1 MSSDRQLFDEM
12 PKPTSTPMPVDLSKY
27 SKRVLLKTILDRADG
42 GLGLIDQRVVVGGWV
57 KSSREVRKDSPPA
70 AQAPVGSDA
79 KQAAGGKDVKCV
91 EVFQSRIPF
100 LRTIIKVFGGNTAHT
115 KEKLESI
122 LPKVAAPAISILQIS
137 DGSSISSLQII
148 VDSSIAPPSQ
158 LMPTGTCILAEGV
171 LQKPSLQGKH
181 ALELKAERL
190 LHVGIVDQDNYPL
203 SKKGLPLARLR
214 DCAHFR
220 PRTTTVKTRSSLS
233 AYYSFSEIIGW
244 VRNGWVI
251 ARNGFGSRGYLLL
264 LDVASVMKIRNGLNQ
279 ASHNFFQN
287 HGFIH
292 VEVPIITATNTGGL
306 PGIFQV
312 STSRFSAKEHKKE
325 EPVSMDDTKH
335 IDLETIKLSIAEKSK
350 KVEELKRS
358 DSNKEALAAAVQD
371 LHKTSLLAAEL
382 EARSKS
388 KSRSKSKTENVKED
402 DGFFSNQAFL
412 TTSGS
417 LHLESCA
424 SALGNVYA
432 FGPRFQADKSES
444 KKYLAEKWMIETE
457 IAFSELEDAMN
468 CAEDFLKFVSS
479 WVSENCYE
487 NLYFLS
493 KRVDKTILDRL
504 NSLASTV
511 FEKITYTTA
520 VEVLSKV
527 TDKTFETKIQWG
539 VALTEEHESY
549 LVDEF
554 YKKPI
559 IIYDHP
565 KELKPFNVRLN
576 DDGKTVAA
584 FDVIIPKVGA
594 LIRGSQKEERLDH
607 LSKRIKELGLRK
619 DQYEW
624 YLDLR
629 KQGTVKHSGF
639 NVMFDVMVLF
649 ATGLNDVRDA
659 VPFPRHHGKIHN

>member
-1 MSSDRQLFDEM
+1 MSSAHQMFDEM
-12 PKPTSTPMPVDLSKY
+12 PKPDSTPTPMPPVDLSKY
-27 SKRVLLKTILDRADG
+27 SKRVLLKTVLDRADG
-42 GLGLIDQRVVVGGWV
+42 GVGLVDQRVVVGGWV
-57 KSSREVRKDSPPA
+57 KSSREMRKDPLPATQPPA
-70 AQAPVGSDA
+70 GGDTKPAT
-79 KQAAGGKDVKCV
+79 GGKDVRCV

-100 LRTIIKVFGGNTAHT
+100 LRTIIKVFGGNTAHSHN
-115 KEKLESI
+115 KEKLESVG
-122 LPKVAAPAISILQIS
+122 PKPAHPAISILQIS
-137 DGSSISSLQII
+137 DGSSTISLQ
-148 VDSSIAPPSQ
+148 VMADSSIAPPSQ

-181 ALELKAERL
+181 AIELKAERL
-190 LHVGIVDQDNYPL
+190 LHIGIVDQESYPL

-220 PRTTTVKTRSSLS
+220 PRTTTV
-233 AYYSFSEIIGW
+233 
-244 VRNGWVI
+244 
-251 ARNGFGSRGYLLL
+251 
-264 LDVASVMKIRNGLNQ
+264 ASVMKVRNGLNQ
-279 ASHNFFQN
+279 ASHTFFQN

-292 VEVPIITATNTGGL
+292 VEVPIITATNTEGFSDV
-306 PGIFQV
+306 FQV
-312 STSRFSAKEHKKE
+312 STSKHSTKEPKKE
-325 EPVSMDDTKH
+325 PPVSMDDTEN
-335 IDLETIKLSIAEKSK
+335 ISLETIKRSIVEKAK

-358 DSNKEALAAAVQD
+358 DSNKEALDVAVQD
-371 LHKTSLLAAEL
+371 LHKTNLLAAEL
-382 EARSKS
+382 EARLKSKS
-388 KSRSKSKTENVKED
+388 KQKSKSKPD

-412 TTSGS
+412 TSSGS

-444 KKYLAEKWMIETE
+444 KKHLAEKWMVETE
-457 IAFSELEDAMN
+457 MAFSELEDAMN
-468 CAEDFLKFVSS
+468 CAEDFLKFVSN
-479 WVSENCYE
+479 WISENCYE

-493 KRVDKTILDRL
+493 KRVDRTIIDRL
-504 NSLASTV
+504 NSLASTI

-527 TDKTFETKIQWG
+527 TDRTFETKIQWG
-539 VALTEEHESY
+539 VALTEGHESY

-594 LIRGSQKEERLDH
+594 LIRGSQKEERLSH
-607 LSKRIKELGLRK
+607 LTKRINELGLRK

-649 ATGLNDVRDA
+649 STGLNDVRDA
-659 VPFPRHHGKIHN
+659 VPFPRHHGRVHN

>member
-1 MSSDRQLFDEM
+1 MSLEHQPLDEM
-12 PKPTSTPMPVDLSKY
+12 PKPTSTPIPVDLSKY
-27 SKRVLLKTILDRADG
+27 SKRVLLKTILDRGDG
-42 GLGLIDQRVVVGGWV
+42 GLGLIYQRVVVGGWV
-57 KSSREVRKDSPPA
+57 KSSRELRKDPPPA
-70 AQAPVGSDA
+70 TQHPVGGDA
-79 KQAAGGKDVKCV
+79 KESTGGKDVKCV

-115 KEKLESI
+115 KEKLDSI
-122 LPKVAAPAISILQIS
+122 LPKSAAPSVSNLLIS
-137 DGSSISSLQII
+137 DGSCVLSLQVV
-148 VDSSIAPPSQ
+148 VDSSMAPPSQ
-158 LMPTGTCILAEGV
+158 IMPIGTCILAEGV
-171 LQKPSLQGKH
+171 LQKVSLQGKH
-181 ALELKAERL
+181 AIELKAEKL
-190 LHVGIVDQDNYPL
+190 LHIGIVDQDNYPL
-203 SKKGLPLARLR
+203 SKRGLPLARLR

-220 PRTTTVKTRSSLS
+220 PRTTTV
-233 AYYSFSEIIGW
+233 
-244 VRNGWVI
+244 
-251 ARNGFGSRGYLLL
+251 
-264 LDVASVMKIRNGLNQ
+264 ASVMKVRNGLNQ
-279 ASHNFFQN
+279 ASHSFFQN

-292 VEVPIITATNTGGL
+292 VEVPIITATNTEGFSD
-306 PGIFQV
+306 IFQV
-312 STSRFSAKEHKKE
+312 STSKSSSKEPKE
-325 EPVSMDDTKH
+325 EEPASMDDTKN
-335 IDLETIKLSIAEKSK
+335 ISLETVKLSIVEKSK

-371 LHKTSLLAAEL
+371 LHKTNLLAAEL

-388 KSRSKSKTENVKED
+388 KSKSRSTIENIKKK
-402 DGFFSNQAFL
+402 DGLFTNQAFL

-444 KKYLAEKWMIETE
+444 NKLLAEKWMIETE

-468 CAEDFLKFVSS
+468 CAEDFLKFVSN

-487 NLYFLS
+487 SLYFLS
-493 KRVDKTILDRL
+493 KRVDKTIPDRL
-504 NSLASTV
+504 NLVASTV

-527 TDKTFETKIQWG
+527 TDKTFEAKIQWG

-559 IIYDHP
+559 IVYDHP

-584 FDVIIPKVGA
+584 FDLIIPKVGA
-594 LIRGSQKEERLDH
+594 LIRGSQKEERLNH
-607 LSKRIKELGLRK
+607 LSKRIKELGLSK

>member
-1 MSSDRQLFDEM
+1 MSSAHQVFDEM
-12 PKPTSTPMPVDLSKY
+12 PKPSPPPVPAQVPVDLSKY
-27 SKRVLLKTILDRADG
+27 SKRVLLKSIVDRADG
-42 GLGLIDQRVVVGGWV
+42 GLGLVDQRVVVGGWV
-57 KSSREVRKDSPPA
+57 KSSREMRKDPVPTTQPPV
-70 AQAPVGSDA
+70 VGDA
-79 KQAAGGKDVKCV
+79 KEDAGGKDVRCV
-91 EVFQSRIPF
+91 EVFQSRFPF
-100 LRTIIKVFGGNTAHT
+100 LRTIIKVFGGNTANT
-115 KEKLESI
+115 KEKLETV
-122 LPKVAAPAISILQIS
+122 LPKSAQPSVSILQIS
-137 DGSSISSLQII
+137 DGSSVISLQVT
-148 VDSSIAPPSQ
+148 VDSSIAPPGQ

-181 ALELKAERL
+181 AIELKAEKL
-190 LHVGIVDQDNYPL
+190 LHIGIVDQDTYPL
-203 SKKGLPLARLR
+203 SKKSLPLARLR

-220 PRTTTVKTRSSLS
+220 PRTTTV
-233 AYYSFSEIIGW
+233 
-244 VRNGWVI
+244 
-251 ARNGFGSRGYLLL
+251 
-264 LDVASVMKIRNGLNQ
+264 ASVMKVRNGLNQ
-279 ASHNFFQN
+279 ATHTFFQN

-292 VEVPIITATNTGGL
+292 VEVPIITATNTEGFSD
-306 PGIFQV
+306 IFQV
-312 STSRFSAKEHKKE
+312 STSKFSTKEPKKE
-325 EPVSMDDTKH
+325 EPVTMDDTEN
-335 IDLETIKLSIAEKSK
+335 ISLETVKRSIVEKSK

-371 LHKTSLLAAEL
+371 LRKTNLLAAEL

-388 KSRSKSKTENVKED
+388 KSKSKSKTENIKTD

-457 IAFSELEDAMN
+457 LAFSELEDAMN
-468 CAEDFLKFVSS
+468 CAEDFLKFVSN
-479 WVSENCYE
+479 WVAENCYE

-504 NSLASTV
+504 NSLASIV

-520 VEVLSKV
+520 VEVLNKV

-539 VALTEEHESY
+539 NALTEEHESY

-554 YKKPI
+554 YKKPV

-576 DDGKTVAA
+576 DDEKTVAA

-594 LIRGSQKEERLDH
+594 LIRGSQKEERLNH
-607 LSKRIKELGLRK
+607 LSKRIKELGLRR

-639 NVMFDVMVLF
+639 NVTFDVMVLF

>member
-1 MSSDRQLFDEM
+1 MSSAPHLFDEM
-12 PKPTSTPMPVDLSKY
+12 PKPTPAPMPVDLSKY
-27 SKRVLLKTILDRADG
+27 SKRVLLKTILDRGDG
-42 GLGLIDQRVVVGGWV
+42 GLGLVDQRVVVGGWV
-57 KSSREVRKDSPPA
+57 KSSREMRKDHPPA
-70 AQAPVGSDA
+70 GGDA
-79 KQAAGGKDVKCV
+79 KEATGGKDVKCV

-115 KEKLESI
+115 KEKLESV
-122 LPKVAAPAISILQIS
+122 LPKPATPSISVLQIS
-137 DGSSISSLQII
+137 DGSSIISFQIM

-158 LMPTGTCILAEGV
+158 LMPIGTCILAEGV

-181 ALELKAERL
+181 AIELKAEKL
-190 LHVGIVDQDNYPL
+190 LHIGIVDQDNYPL
-203 SKKGLPLARLR
+203 SKKSLPLARLR
-214 DCAHFR
+214 DCTHFR
-220 PRTTTVKTRSSLS
+220 PRTTTV
-233 AYYSFSEIIGW
+233 
-244 VRNGWVI
+244 
-251 ARNGFGSRGYLLL
+251 
-264 LDVASVMKIRNGLNQ
+264 ASVMKVRNGLNQ
-279 ASHNFFQN
+279 ASHTFFQN

-292 VEVPIITATNTGGL
+292 VEVPIITATNTEGFSD
-306 PGIFQV
+306 IFQV
-312 STSRFSAKEHKKE
+312 STSKSFAKEQKKE
-325 EPVSMDDTKH
+325 VSMDDTEN
-335 IDLETIKLSIAEKSK
+335 ISLETVKLSIVEKSK

-371 LHKTSLLAAEL
+371 LHKTNLLAAEL

-388 KSRSKSKTENVKED
+388 KSKSKSKTESIKTG

-444 KKYLAEKWMIETE
+444 RKYLAEKWMIETE
-457 IAFSELEDAMN
+457 MAFSELEDAMN
-468 CAEDFLKFVSS
+468 CAEDFLKSVSN

-527 TDKTFETKIQWG
+527 TDKTFETKIHWG

-554 YKKPI
+554 YKKPV

-565 KELKPFNVRLN
+565 KDLKPFNVRLN

-594 LIRGSQKEERLDH
+594 LIRGSQKEERLNH
-607 LSKRIKELGLRK
+607 LTKRIKELGLKK

-639 NVMFDVMVLF
+639 NATFDVMVLF

-659 VPFPRHHGKIHN
+659 VPFPRHNGKIHN

>member
-1 MSSDRQLFDEM
+1 MSLEHQPLDEM
-12 PKPTSTPMPVDLSKY
+12 PKPTSAPIPVDLSKY
-27 SKRVLLKTILDRADG
+27 SKRVLLKTILDRGDG

-57 KSSREVRKDSPPA
+57 KSSRELRKDPPPA
-70 AQAPVGSDA
+70 TQPPVGGDA
-79 KQAAGGKDVKCV
+79 KESTGGKDVKCV

-115 KEKLESI
+115 KEKLDSI
-122 LPKVAAPAISILQIS
+122 LPKSSAPSVSNLLIS
-137 DGSSISSLQII
+137 DGSCVLSLQVV
-148 VDSSIAPPSQ
+148 VDSSLAPPSQ
-158 LMPTGTCILAEGV
+158 IMPTGTCILAEGV
-171 LQKPSLQGKH
+171 LQKASLQGKY
-181 ALELKAERL
+181 AIELKAEKL
-190 LHVGIVDQDNYPL
+190 LHIGIVDQDNYPL
-203 SKKGLPLARLR
+203 SKRGLPLARLR

-220 PRTTTVKTRSSLS
+220 PRTTTV
-233 AYYSFSEIIGW
+233 
-244 VRNGWVI
+244 
-251 ARNGFGSRGYLLL
+251 
-264 LDVASVMKIRNGLNQ
+264 ASVMKVRNGLNQ
-279 ASHNFFQN
+279 ASHSFFQN

-292 VEVPIITATNTGGL
+292 VEVPIVTATNTEGFSD
-306 PGIFQV
+306 IFQV
-312 STSRFSAKEHKKE
+312 STSKSSSKEPKE
-325 EPVSMDDTKH
+325 EDPASMDDTKN
-335 IDLETIKLSIAEKSK
+335 ISLETVKLSIVEKIK

-371 LHKTSLLAAEL
+371 LHKTNLLAAEL
-382 EARSKS
+382 EARSKKSKS
-388 KSRSKSKTENVKED
+388 KSRSTIENIKKKD
-402 DGFFSNQAFL
+402 RFFTNQAFL

-444 KKYLAEKWMIETE
+444 KKLLAEKWMIETE

-468 CAEDFLKFVSS
+468 CAEDFLKFVSN

-493 KRVDKTILDRL
+493 KRVDKTIPDRL
-504 NSLASTV
+504 NLLASTV

-527 TDKTFETKIQWG
+527 TDKTFETKIEWG

-559 IIYDHP
+559 IVYDHP

-584 FDVIIPKVGA
+584 FDLIIPKVGA
-594 LIRGSQKEERLDH
+594 LIRGSQKEERLNH
-607 LSKRIKELGLRK
+607 LSKRIKELGLSK

-659 VPFPRHHGKIHN
+659 VPFPRHHGKVHN

>member
-1 MSSDRQLFDEM
+1 MSSAHQMFDEM
-12 PKPTSTPMPVDLSKY
+12 PKPDSTPTPMPPVDLSKY
-27 SKRVLLKTILDRADG
+27 SKRVLLKTVLDRADG
-42 GLGLIDQRVVVGGWV
+42 GVGLVDQRVVVGGWV
-57 KSSREVRKDSPPA
+57 KSSREMRKDPLPATQPPA
-70 AQAPVGSDA
+70 GGDTKPAT
-79 KQAAGGKDVKCV
+79 GGKDVRCV

-100 LRTIIKVFGGNTAHT
+100 LRTIIKVFGGNTAHSHN
-115 KEKLESI
+115 KEKLESVG
-122 LPKVAAPAISILQIS
+122 PKPAHPAISILQIS
-137 DGSSISSLQII
+137 DGSSTISLQ
-148 VDSSIAPPSQ
+148 VMADSSIAPPSQ

-181 ALELKAERL
+181 AIELKAERL
-190 LHVGIVDQDNYPL
+190 LHIGIVDQESYPL

-220 PRTTTVKTRSSLS
+220 PRTTTV
-233 AYYSFSEIIGW
+233 
-244 VRNGWVI
+244 
-251 ARNGFGSRGYLLL
+251 
-264 LDVASVMKIRNGLNQ
+264 ASVMKVRNGLNQ
-279 ASHNFFQN
+279 ASHTFFQN

-292 VEVPIITATNTGGL
+292 VEVPIITATNTEGFSDV
-306 PGIFQV
+306 FQV
-312 STSRFSAKEHKKE
+312 STSKHSTKEPKKE
-325 EPVSMDDTKH
+325 PPVSMDDTEN
-335 IDLETIKLSIAEKSK
+335 ISLETIKRSIVEKAK

-358 DSNKEALAAAVQD
+358 DSNKEALDVAVQD
-371 LHKTSLLAAEL
+371 LHKTNLLAAEL
-382 EARSKS
+382 EARLKSKS
-388 KSRSKSKTENVKED
+388 KQKSKSKPD

-412 TTSGS
+412 TSSGS

-444 KKYLAEKWMIETE
+444 KKHLAEKWMVETE
-457 IAFSELEDAMN
+457 MAFSELEDAMN
-468 CAEDFLKFVSS
+468 CAEDFLKFVSN
-479 WVSENCYE
+479 WISENCYE

-493 KRVDKTILDRL
+493 KRVDRTIIDRL
-504 NSLASTV
+504 NSLASTI

-527 TDKTFETKIQWG
+527 TDRTFETKIQWG
-539 VALTEEHESY
+539 VALTEGHESY

-584 FDVIIPKVGA
+584 FDVGA
-594 LIRGSQKEERLDH
+594 LIRGSQKEERLSH
-607 LSKRIKELGLRK
+607 LTKRINELGLRK

-649 ATGLNDVRDA
+649 STGLNDVRDA
-659 VPFPRHHGKIHN
+659 VPFPRHHGRVHN

>member
-1 MSSDRQLFDEM
+1 M
-12 PKPTSTPMPVDLSKY
+12 PPVDLSKY
-27 SKRVLLKTILDRADG
+27 SKRVLLKTVLDRADG
-42 GLGLIDQRVVVGGWV
+42 GLGLVDQRVVVGGWV
-57 KSSREVRKDSPPA
+57 KSSREVRKDPVPA
-70 AQAPVGSDA
+70 TRPPVGGDG
-79 KQAAGGKDVKCV
+79 KQGTGGKDVRCV

-115 KEKLESI
+115 KEKVESVG
-122 LPKVAAPAISILQIS
+122 PKPATPSVSILQIS
-137 DGSSISSLQII
+137 DGSSTISLQVI

-181 ALELKAERL
+181 AIELKAERL
-190 LHVGIVDQDNYPL
+190 LHIGIVDQESYPL

-220 PRTTTVKTRSSLS
+220 PRTTTV
-233 AYYSFSEIIGW
+233 
-244 VRNGWVI
+244 
-251 ARNGFGSRGYLLL
+251 
-264 LDVASVMKIRNGLNQ
+264 ASVMKVRNGLNQ
-279 ASHNFFQN
+279 ASHAFFQN

-292 VEVPIITATNTGGL
+292 VEVPIITATNTEGFSDV
-306 PGIFQV
+306 FQV
-312 STSRFSAKEHKKE
+312 STSKFSVEEPKKE
-325 EPVSMDDTKH
+325 EPISMDDTQN
-335 IDLETIKLSIAEKSK
+335 ISLETIKLSIVEKAK

-358 DSNKEALAAAVQD
+358 DSNKEALDVAVQD
-371 LHKTSLLAAEL
+371 LHKTNLLAAEL
-382 EARSKS
+382 EAKSKS
-388 KSRSKSKTENVKED
+388 KSRSKAKSKTDNIKTD

-444 KKYLAEKWMIETE
+444 KKHLAEKWMVETE

-468 CAEDFLKFVSS
+468 CAEDFLKFVSNS
-479 WVSENCYE
+479 ISENCYE
-487 NLYFLS
+487 NLYFLA

-504 NSLASTV
+504 NSMASTT

-527 TDKTFETKIQWG
+527 TDRTFETKIQWG

-554 YKKPI
+554 YKKPV

-594 LIRGSQKEERLDH
+594 VIRGSQKEERLSH
-607 LSKRIKELGLRK
+607 LTKRIKELGLRK

-629 KQGTVKHSGF
+629 RQGTVKHSGF

-659 VPFPRHHGKIHN
+659 VPFPRHHGKVHN

>member
-1 MSSDRQLFDEM
+1 MSSAHQVFDEM
-12 PKPTSTPMPVDLSKY
+12 PKPNPTPVPTLVPTAIPVDLSKY
-27 SKRVLLKTILDRADG
+27 SKRVLLKTIMDRGDG

-57 KSSREVRKDSPPA
+57 KSSREMRKDPVPGAQPPA
-70 AQAPVGSDA
+70 GGDA
-79 KQAAGGKDVKCV
+79 KAVDGGKDVKCV

-100 LRTIIKVFGGNTAHT
+100 LRSIIKVFGGNVVHT
-115 KEKLESI
+115 KEKLETVF
-122 LPKVAAPAISILQIS
+122 PKQATPSVSILQIN
-137 DGSSISSLQII
+137 DGSSVISLQVI
-148 VDSSIAPPSQ
+148 VDSSIAPPCQ

-181 ALELKAERL
+181 VIELKAEKL
-190 LHVGIVDQDNYPL
+190 LHIGVVDHDTYPL
-203 SKKGLPLARLR
+203 SKRGLPLARIR
-214 DCAHFR
+214 DCVHFR
-220 PRTTTVKTRSSLS
+220 PRTTT
-233 AYYSFSEIIGW
+233 
-244 VRNGWVI
+244 
-251 ARNGFGSRGYLLL
+251 
-264 LDVASVMKIRNGLNQ
+264 VASVMKIRNGLNQ
-279 ASHNFFQN
+279 ASHTFFQN

-292 VEVPIITATNTGGL
+292 VEVPIITATNTEGF
-306 PGIFQV
+306 PNVFQV
-312 STSRFSAKEHKKE
+312 SSSIFSAKDSKKD
-325 EPVSMDDTKH
+325 EPVSTNDTEN
-335 IDLETIKLSIAEKSK
+335 IDLETVKLSIVEKTK
-350 KVEELKRS
+350 KVEELKRT
-358 DSNKEALAAAVQD
+358 DSNKEAQYAAVQD
-371 LHKTSLLAAEL
+371 LHKTNLLAAEL

-388 KSRSKSKTENVKED
+388 KLRSKSQSKSKMENVIKD

-432 FGPRFQADKSES
+432 FGPRFQADKSDS
-444 KKYLAEKWMIETE
+444 KKYLAEKWMVETE
-457 IAFSELEDAMN
+457 IAFSELEEAMN
-468 CAEDFLKFVSS
+468 CAEDFLKFVSN

-487 NLYFLS
+487 SLHFLS
-493 KRVDKTILDRL
+493 KRVDRTIPDRL
-504 NSLASTV
+504 SSLASTV

-527 TDKTFETKIQWG
+527 TDKTFETKIKWG

-554 YKKPI
+554 YKKPV

-565 KELKPFNVRLN
+565 KELKSFNVRLN

-594 LIRGSQKEERLDH
+594 VIRGSQKEERLIH
-607 LSKRIKELGLRK
+607 LSKRITELELKK

-639 NVMFDVMVLF
+639 NVTFDVMVLF
-649 ATGLNDVRDA
+649 TTGLNDVRDA
-659 VPFPRHHGKIHN
+659 VPFPRHQGKIHN

>member
-1 MSSDRQLFDEM
+1 MSSAHQVFDEM
-12 PKPTSTPMPVDLSKY
+12 PKPNSTPTPMPPVDLSKY
-27 SKRVLLKTILDRADG
+27 SKRVLLKTVLDRADG
-42 GLGLIDQRVVVGGWV
+42 GVGLVDQRVVVGGWV
-57 KSSREVRKDSPPA
+57 KSSREMRKDPLPATQPPA
-70 AQAPVGSDA
+70 AGDA
-79 KQAAGGKDVKCV
+79 KPVTGGKDVRCV

-100 LRTIIKVFGGNTAHT
+100 LRTIIKVFGGNTAHGHN

-122 LPKVAAPAISILQIS
+122 GPKPAHPAISILQIS
-137 DGSSISSLQII
+137 DGSSTISLQVM

-181 ALELKAERL
+181 VIELKAERL
-190 LHVGIVDQDNYPL
+190 LHIGIVDQESYPL

-220 PRTTTVKTRSSLS
+220 PRTTTV
-233 AYYSFSEIIGW
+233 
-244 VRNGWVI
+244 
-251 ARNGFGSRGYLLL
+251 
-264 LDVASVMKIRNGLNQ
+264 ASVMKVRNGLNQ
-279 ASHNFFQN
+279 ASHTFFQN

-292 VEVPIITATNTGGL
+292 VEVPIITATNTEGFSDV
-306 PGIFQV
+306 FQV
-312 STSRFSAKEHKKE
+312 STSKHSTKEPKKE
-325 EPVSMDDTKH
+325 PPVSMDDTEN
-335 IDLETIKLSIAEKSK
+335 ISLETIKRSIVEKAK

-358 DSNKEALAAAVQD
+358 DSNKEALDAAVQD
-371 LHKTSLLAAEL
+371 LHKTNLLAAEL
-382 EARSKS
+382 EARLRSKS
-388 KSRSKSKTENVKED
+388 KSKSKSKTENIKMD

-412 TTSGS
+412 TSSGS

-444 KKYLAEKWMIETE
+444 KKHLAEKWMVETE
-457 IAFSELEDAMN
+457 MAFSELEDAMN
-468 CAEDFLKFVSS
+468 CAEDFLKFVSNS
-479 WVSENCYE
+479 ISENCYE

-493 KRVDKTILDRL
+493 KRVDRTIIDRL
-504 NSLASTV
+504 NSLASTI

-527 TDKTFETKIQWG
+527 TDRTFETKIQWG

-559 IIYDHP
+559 IIYDLP

-594 LIRGSQKEERLDH
+594 LIRGSQKEERLSH
-607 LSKRIKELGLRK
+607 LTKRINELGLRK

-659 VPFPRHHGKIHN
+659 VPFPRHHGRIHN

>member
-1 MSSDRQLFDEM
+1 MSSAHQVFDEM
-12 PKPTSTPMPVDLSKY
+12 PKPNPTPTPMPPVDLSKY
-27 SKRVLLKTILDRADG
+27 SKRVLLKTVLDRADG
-42 GLGLIDQRVVVGGWV
+42 GVGLVDQRVVVGGWV
-57 KSSREVRKDSPPA
+57 KSSREMRKDPLPATQPPA
-70 AQAPVGSDA
+70 GGDA
-79 KQAAGGKDVKCV
+79 KPVTGGKDVRCV

-100 LRTIIKVFGGNTAHT
+100 LRTIIKVFGGNTAYSHN

-122 LPKVAAPAISILQIS
+122 GPKPAHPAISILQIS
-137 DGSSISSLQII
+137 DGSSTISLQVM

-181 ALELKAERL
+181 AIELKAERL
-190 LHVGIVDQDNYPL
+190 LHIGIVDQESYPL

-220 PRTTTVKTRSSLS
+220 PRTTTV
-233 AYYSFSEIIGW
+233 
-244 VRNGWVI
+244 
-251 ARNGFGSRGYLLL
+251 
-264 LDVASVMKIRNGLNQ
+264 ASVMKVRNGLNQ
-279 ASHNFFQN
+279 ASHTFFQN

-292 VEVPIITATNTGGL
+292 VEVPIITATNTEGFSDV
-306 PGIFQV
+306 FQV
-312 STSRFSAKEHKKE
+312 STSKHSTKEPKKE
-325 EPVSMDDTKH
+325 PPVSMDDTEN
-335 IDLETIKLSIAEKSK
+335 ISLETIKRSIVEKAK

-358 DSNKEALAAAVQD
+358 DSNKEALDAAVQD
-371 LHKTSLLAAEL
+371 LHKTNLLAAEL
-382 EARSKS
+382 EARLRSKS
-388 KSRSKSKTENVKED
+388 KSKSKSKTENIKMD

-412 TTSGS
+412 TSSGS

-444 KKYLAEKWMIETE
+444 KKHLAEKWMVETE
-457 IAFSELEDAMN
+457 MAFSELEDAMN
-468 CAEDFLKFVSS
+468 CAEDFLKFVSNS
-479 WVSENCYE
+479 ISENCYE

-493 KRVDKTILDRL
+493 KRVDRTIINRL
-504 NSLASTV
+504 NSLASTI

-520 VEVLSKV
+520 VEVLNKV
-527 TDKTFETKIQWG
+527 TDRTFETKIQWG

-554 YKKPI
+554 YNKPI
-559 IIYDHP
+559 IIYDLP

-594 LIRGSQKEERLDH
+594 LIRGSQKEERLSH
-607 LSKRIKELGLRK
+607 LTKRINELGLRK

-649 ATGLNDVRDA
+649 STGLNDVRDA
-659 VPFPRHHGKIHN
+659 VPFPRHHGRVHN